1 MRCYALPYLGM
12 LLGKTSF
19 VVRSNHHN
27 QWSKS
32 LEVSPLFTMHKL
44 TVLMFLC
51 LASQISA
58 RCFLGV
64 CSDKCEDNA
73 PTAGQCAILFDE
85 PKCNEDKF
93 VVPINQGVTVC
104 GIPVSSVSFQLL
116 GLKEIYQLMS
126 IHNLGFE
133 WRCRI
138 NCCTKRM
145 HIRSLQ
151 RWKMHWRIICLY
163 C

>member
-1 MRCYALPYLGM
+1 MG
-12 LLGKTSF
+12 
-19 VVRSNHHN
+19 
-27 QWSKS
+27 
-32 LEVSPLFTMHKL
+32 SPLFTMHKL

-93 VVPINQGVTVC
+93 VVPINQGLTVRA
-104 GIPVSSVSFQLL
+104 IPVSSDLNEDDDDDEFEDEGFDIVDTDDLDDF
-116 GLKEIYQLMS
+116 EES
-126 IHNLGFE
+126 IQ
-133 WRCRI
+133 CVK
-138 NCCTKRM
+138 C
-145 HIRSLQ
+145 
-151 RWKMHWRIICLY
+151 
-163 C
+163 

>member
-1 MRCYALPYLGM
+1 MKELKFRKQRIKDM
-12 LLGKTSF
+12 K
-19 VVRSNHHN
+19 N
-27 QWSKS
+27 
-32 LEVSPLFTMHKL
+32 MHKL

-93 VVPINQGVTVC
+93 VVPINQGLTVRA
-104 GIPVSSVSFQLL
+104 IPVSSVSF
-116 GLKEIYQLMS
+116 I
-126 IHNLGFE
+126 
-133 WRCRI
+133 
-138 NCCTKRM
+138 
-145 HIRSLQ
+145 
-151 RWKMHWRIICLY
+151 
-163 C
+163 